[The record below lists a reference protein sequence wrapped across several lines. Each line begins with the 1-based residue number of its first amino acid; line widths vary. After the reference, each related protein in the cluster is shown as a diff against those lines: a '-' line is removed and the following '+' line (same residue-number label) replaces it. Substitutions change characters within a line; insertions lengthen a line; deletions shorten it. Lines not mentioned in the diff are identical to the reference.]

1 MSTTYTAT
9 QNSSKTQAT
18 KLLNLDKLPHYTVI
32 FKKQKARPLQSMT
45 TIYKDVINKLHYMHA
60 YSKQYIKSISH
71 LPMRITDLQISFV
84 TYLNSC
90 SSLHACN
97 LPAFCSRLRL
107 CIEGTCVYL
116 VRIVRINMTAVI
128 HRTLTDEMSAVW

>member
-1 MSTTYTAT
+1 
-9 QNSSKTQAT
+9 
-18 KLLNLDKLPHYTVI
+18 
-32 FKKQKARPLQSMT
+32 MT
-45 TIYKDVINKLHYMHA
+45 TIYKDVISKLHNVHA

-71 LPMRITDLQISFV
+71 LPMRSTDLQISFV
-84 TYLNSC
+84 TNLNSC
-90 SSLHACN
+90 SSLHTRN
-97 LPAFCSRLRL
+97 LPAFRPRLRL